1 MNTNL
6 LPASRAAA
14 RGNYVLLR
22 ADTLRLL
29 LPQDE
34 VGAVEYLEA
43 RPRPCAQAGLF
54 DLPQGDGV
62 RSVAALSHQMTLL
75 PTFPDDRFLVTPLA
89 GAGDGIVWSWNEV
102 KVLFDVTLQP
112 QMLPAVLRGPNMP
125 VDEYVE
131 ADDGIAYLC
140 SAQRLRAFALARR
153 S

>member
-1 MNTNL
+1 MNPNP
-6 LPASRAAA
+6 LPTSRPAV

-34 VGAVEYLEA
+34 VGAVEHLET
-43 RPRPCAQAGLF
+43 RPEPCEQAGLF
-54 DLPQGDGV
+54 QLPQGDGA
-62 RSVAALSHQMTLL
+62 RSVAALSHHMTLL
-75 PTFPDDRFLVTPLA
+75 AKCPDDRFLVTALA
-89 GAGDGIVWSWNEV
+89 GAGDGIVWIWNEV

-112 QMLPAVLRGPNMP
+112 LALPAVLRGPDMP

-131 ADDGIAYLC
+131 TDDEIAYLC
-140 SAQRLRAFALARR
+140 SAQRLGAFALARR